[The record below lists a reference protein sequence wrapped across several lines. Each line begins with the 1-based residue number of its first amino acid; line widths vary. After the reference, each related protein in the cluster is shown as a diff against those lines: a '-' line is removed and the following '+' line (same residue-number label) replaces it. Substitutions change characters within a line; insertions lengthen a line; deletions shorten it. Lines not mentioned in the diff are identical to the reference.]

1 MVTGEFTNWAKDPSE
16 GAIPMNKIGDQD
28 WAIVVPG
35 HITPPRPRPYSFK
48 FIVAG
53 QAAQRWVNG
62 LYLVDHRD
70 PFKNSLLPVSGLE
83 VTYQR
88 SRALERLQALT
99 G

>member
-1 MVTGEFTNWAKDPSE
+1 MVTGEFTNWATDPSE

-35 HITPPRPRPYSFK
+35 HITPPRPLPYSFK

-53 QAAQRWVNG
+53 QGTHRWANG

-83 VTYQR
+83 ITHQR
-88 SRALERLQALT
+88 SRALERLQALAE
-99 G
+99 

>member
-1 MVTGEFTNWAKDPSE
+1 
-16 GAIPMNKIGDQD
+16 MNKIGDQD

-35 HITPPRPRPYSFK
+35 HITPPRRLPYSFV
-48 FIVAG
+48 IVAG
-53 QAAQRWVNG
+53 QGTHRWANG

-83 VTYQR
+83 VTHQR
-88 SRALERLQALT
+88 SRALERLQALA